1 MTEISD
7 SACLV
12 VSEETGD
19 ISVCLDGTI
28 KKYEDMATLK
38 RDLEVILEIK
48 DEDDSKK
55 KPFFDINNF
64 IQLKKPNKVSKIKP
78 DEEPKA

>member
-1 MTEISD
+1 MI
-7 SACLV
+7 LHV
-12 VSEETGD
+12 WLFQETGD

-38 RDLEVILEIK
+38 KDLEVILEIK
-48 DEDDSKK
+48 QDDISEK
-55 KPFFDINNF
+55 KPFFNINNF
-64 IQLKKPNKVSKIKP
+64 IQLKRPNKISKIKP